1 MFDLDLPRLSA
12 ITFAA
17 PWVWLLLPL
26 PYAVL
31 RWLEAYDGADEALE
45 VPFFA
50 RLTRMLGS
58 AEERRARA
66 RTRLRLVG
74 LCLLWLLTLTALALP
89 EELGARITRT
99 RSARDLLLAVDL
111 SGSMAGTDL
120 SPAQGSTRTRLDV
133 VKQVVSGFV
142 RARAG
147 DRLGLLVFGDAPFVQ
162 VPFTTDTHVVAQLLD
177 ETEVGMAGP
186 RTALGDAVGLSLRVL
201 EKSKAKHRVVI
212 VLTDGND
219 TGSQVAPL
227 RAARIAQERGVR
239 LYLIGV
245 GDPKAAGEASLN
257 EQVLRD
263 MAGATGGR
271 YLHAQDAGELSA
283 AYAEL
288 AKLEPVETS
297 TDSYQPRRSVAYLP
311 LFAVVCLL
319 TLQMLLEMGAA
330 AWRGLSRGGARAAQ
344 PARGEVSR
352 G

>member
-1 MFDLDLPRLSA
+1 MFELDLPRLSS

-26 PYAVL
+26 PYAAL
-31 RWLEAYDGADEALE
+31 RWLAAYDSADEALQ
-45 VPFFA
+45 VPFFT

-66 RTRLRLVG
+66 RTRLRFVG
-74 LCLLWLLTLTALALP
+74 LCAVWLLTLAALALP
-89 EELGARITRT
+89 EELGARVTRT

-120 SPAQGSTRTRLDV
+120 SPAAGSRKTRLDV
-133 VKQVVSGFV
+133 VKEVVGGFV
-142 RARAG
+142 QARAG
-147 DRLGLLVFGDAPFVQ
+147 DRLGLVVFGDAPFVQ
-162 VPFTTDTHVVAQLLD
+162 VPFTTDTHVVEQLLD

-245 GDPKAAGEASLN
+245 GDPKVAGEESLN

-271 YLHAQDAGELSA
+271 YLHAQDAGELGA

-288 AKLEPVETS
+288 AKLEPVES
-297 TDSYQPRRSVAYLP
+297 SSDSYQPRRSVAYLP
-311 LFAVVCLL
+311 LFAIVCLL
-319 TLQMLLEMGAA
+319 TLQMLLEMAAA
-330 AWRGLSRGGARAAQ
+330 AWRA
-344 PARGEVSR
+344 VSR
-352 G
+352 SSAPAPHTAPREVGRG